1 MNHYKSWSG
10 LQKQLLN
17 FLCEPL
23 KNRVSYFLTR
33 YHTVHNA
40 YGRAVILL
48 DNKELVSFSWV
59 EMQEQEENL
68 SSLLRFYRKTKE
80 ENKKFPYENY
90 EEAVKNLQSKWN
102 ENCIY
107 CESDFLLA
115 VTDFLQM
122 PIIKALHNDN
132 AIIRILAI
140 LDRRVGTRTLKK
152 IKQENSYKNLPE
164 WVRQFY
170 ELRFCV
176 SNCI

>member
-48 DNKELVSFSWV
+48 DNKELVNFLWV
-59 EMQEQEENL
+59 AMQEQEQNISNFL
-68 SSLLRFYRKTKE
+68 KFYPETY
-80 ENKKFPYENY
+80 P
-90 EEAVKNLQSKWN
+90 EALKNLQVKWK

-107 CESDFLLA
+107 SESDFLLA

-122 PIIKALHNDN
+122 PIIKALHSDN
-132 AIIRILAI
+132 AIICILAI

-152 IKQENSYKNLPE
+152 IKQKNSYKNLPE
-164 WVRQFY
+164 WIKQFY
-170 ELRFCV
+170 ELRFSV
-176 SNCI
+176 SNGI